1 MKIQMKF
8 PTFTSLLAV
17 LFIGLKLTNCIQW
30 SWLWVLSPIWIGFLL
45 ALFSFFLGIALLVI
59 VKLMEK

>member
-8 PTFTSLLAV
+8 PAFTSLLAV
-17 LFIGLKLTNCIQW
+17 LFIGLKLSNHIQW

-59 VKLMEK
+59 VKLMDK